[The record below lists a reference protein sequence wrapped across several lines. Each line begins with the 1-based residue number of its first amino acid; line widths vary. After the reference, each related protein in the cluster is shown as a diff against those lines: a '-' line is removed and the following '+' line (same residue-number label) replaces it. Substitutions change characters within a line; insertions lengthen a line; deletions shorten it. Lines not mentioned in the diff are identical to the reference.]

1 MRNYPSATF
10 DAAAL
15 EVKPTRHGKLYIF
28 DRRINP
34 MTCCNLLDGKYPAEQ
49 IAKGYK
55 SSALI
60 YSNWVVKSEF
70 RALKKRLA
78 FLYLNAHASQGH
90 RGIIGEAV
98 NTLAANTAG
107 FPSHHL
113 GAACINHLTGNVSVF
128 YSRIIDGK
136 SVENILEETPIGAN
150 DFIRSIVIAL
160 LDTIKLGILHADC
173 NISNVFYNLTTKKIK
188 LIDFELA
195 VKINCADEVAM
206 GIMMSDFFDWR
217 LEKFISRE
225 NFILLLNDTLPAHL
239 TEKQIHTVIKLLTQ
253 YGSRRLERA
262 ERSQRL
268 DLVSNGHPALATL
281 LGQQCRSGVPPR

>member
-1 MRNYPSATF
+1 MRNYPNILF
-10 DAAAL
+10 DGAAID
-15 EVKPTRHGKLYIF
+15 VKTTRHGKLLIF
-28 DRRINP
+28 DRHLDA
-34 MTCCNLLDGKYPAEQ
+34 MTCCSLLDGKYPAEQ

-78 FLYLNAHASQGH
+78 FLYFKTHASQGH

-98 NTLAANTAG
+98 NTLAANKAG

-113 GAACINHLTGNVSVF
+113 GAACINRITGNVSIF
-128 YSRIIDGK
+128 YSRIVDGK
-136 SVENILEETPIGAN
+136 SVENILEESQIGSS

-160 LDTIKLGILHADC
+160 LDTIKSGILHADC
-173 NISNVFYNLTTKKIK
+173 NISNIFYNLTTKKIQ

-195 VKINCADEVAM
+195 VKINCAEEIAM

-225 NFILLLNDTLPAHL
+225 NFISLLEDTLPARL
-239 TEKQIHTVIKLLTQ
+239 TKNQIKTVITLLSQ

-268 DLVSNGHPALATL
+268 DLVSNGHPALAAL
-281 LGQQCRSGVPPR
+281 LEM